1 MIDEKKLI
9 DKFKDWIRTDY
20 FEDWSARNFILN
32 DIIAEI
38 NKMPKVGEWISVS
51 ERLPDVDIEVLV
63 SCKARIAKYSYIDI
77 DYRSKKNGKW
87 AYLGEDVIAWQ
98 PLPEPYREESVK

>member
-9 DKFKDWIRTDY
+9 ESFEKAKDYLARDKYGRQTISVDT
-20 FEDWSARNFILN
+20 
-32 DIIAEI
+32 IIYLLENAE
-38 NKMPKVGEWISVS
+38 KVGEWISVS

-63 SCKARIAKYSYIDI
+63 SCKARITKYSYIDI

-98 PLPEPYREESVK
+98 PLPESFKGE